1 MIGQEARALH
11 ADALIVDLHCD
22 ILLTT
27 TFLRW
32 NWAKRHRTML
42 GSPLMGHCDLP
53 RMKEGNVG
61 CLGLG
66 VVTNPLAGPSA
77 IERMLT
83 RMERKLE
90 LHADELELATT
101 AQAIRSARK
110 RGRIACF
117 GGLEGVHSMKGRL
130 DQLESWRDRGMRY
143 VGFAHF
149 SKNEACRPM
158 VGWGADRSTGLSDFG
173 RDLQAE
179 CERLRM
185 VVDVAH
191 VNRAGVLELCER
203 ARHPVICSHTAC
215 THIFNS
221 PRGLDDQQIEAIAD
235 TGGVI
240 GVIFVSFFLGPG
252 GIQQVVRHLTH
263 IKDRVGV
270 EHCALGTDWEG
281 WALYPKGLNSADKLP
296 ALTQALLDAGW
307 TPEEILKTYGENF
320 LRVLEDI
327 AGR

>member
-130 DQLESWRDRGMRY
+130 DQLEKLMED
-143 VGFAHF
+143 HIT
-149 SKNEACRPM
+149 K
-158 VGWGADRSTGLSDFG
+158 
-173 RDLQAE
+173 
-179 CERLRM
+179 
-185 VVDVAH
+185 
-191 VNRAGVLELCER
+191 VN
-203 ARHPVICSHTAC
+203 
-215 THIFNS
+215 
-221 PRGLDDQQIEAIAD
+221 
-235 TGGVI
+235 
-240 GVIFVSFFLGPG
+240 
-252 GIQQVVRHLTH
+252 
-263 IKDRVGV
+263 
-270 EHCALGTDWEG
+270 
-281 WALYPKGLNSADKLP
+281 
-296 ALTQALLDAGW
+296 
-307 TPEEILKTYGENF
+307 
-320 LRVLEDI
+320 
-327 AGR
+327 